1 MDNEQE
7 LKSQEVTFDMVS
19 IWPLIIF
26 QVVVSIY
33 V

>member
-7 LKSQEVTFDMVS
+7 IKSQEVTFDMVS